1 MDVTEQLQA
10 YITQIVALGQA
21 TLAHRRRGEWLPD
34 ELAVQA
40 AALLALESEMDAT
53 PAAAAPDE
61 TAAPVEQ
68 VATPGVTAILDEAD
82 APLRPAQPDEWP
94 FVATAPPE
102 PAATPDESSAVT
114 AGVAVM
120 SPIEADNWL
129 SALDEVGTARPM
141 MANRAMAPETPS
153 VGTISRIRA

>member
-40 AALLALESEMDAT
+40 AALLALENEMDA
-53 PAAAAPDE
+53 PPAAAPDE

-68 VATPGVTAILDEAD
+68 VA
-82 APLRPAQPDEWP
+82 
-94 FVATAPPE
+94 ATG
-102 PAATPDESSAVT
+102 AV
-114 AGVAVM
+114 
-120 SPIEADNWL
+120 
-129 SALDEVGTARPM
+129 R
-141 MANRAMAPETPS
+141 
-153 VGTISRIRA
+153 